1 MGNTSA
7 GVFRPYN
14 LTDVISTLN
23 QQSTALNGSAQMI
36 TTLGAFAEA
45 DENLGLV
52 DSATTLTATKAS
64 QAWDQGNNWG
74 AITWN

>member
-1 MGNTSA
+1 MAS

-36 TTLGAFAEA
+36 TTLGGFAEA
-45 DENLGLV
+45 DETLGLT
-52 DSATTLTATKAS
+52 DSMTTVTATQAS
-64 QAWDQGNNWG
+64 QGWDQGNNWG
-74 AITWN
+74 SITWN